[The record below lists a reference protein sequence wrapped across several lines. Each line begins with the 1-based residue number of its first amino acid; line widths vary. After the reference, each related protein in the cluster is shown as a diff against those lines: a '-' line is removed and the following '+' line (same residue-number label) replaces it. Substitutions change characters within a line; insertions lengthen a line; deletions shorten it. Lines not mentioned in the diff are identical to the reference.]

1 MKRFIFSAIAIAAV
15 ATACTESGLIDTPD
29 FYANEITFDPYIGK
43 APVTKAEDIDAD
55 YLKVSSKEEPAF
67 HVYAFLH
74 KGEDENK
81 NPIIDIRNPFMDKD
95 VWFVPNAGEEHAGVW
110 RYDGLEYW
118 PNTPLAFVAYNSK
131 AEKSITSHPSHTE
144 FEFTVND
151 VVEEQVDLLTT
162 TFMKGHV
169 DSDTGNK
176 NVNLVFKHLLSR
188 VGFSV
193 IPTTIS
199 SNVDIAI
206 RSIKIFGTFPSVG
219 TVDLTLNREEVISEG
234 ETDDQDVKEL
244 RPYIT
249 PKTGTTVDQYSLF
262 DGNDCF
268 VINSADCKNETTNA
282 IVAKPIYS
290 NSVLHLDKDKWE
302 ERYTSLDNADADNRY
317 MMLIPCNPGA
327 DTYIEVEYQLT
338 SDIKRTAKVRLD
350 NWVFKPGFAYEFIL
364 KVSTDSIDFDAQMG
378 GWTGSEA
385 AAGPLIPL
393 S

>member
-1 MKRFIFSAIAIAAV
+1 MKRFIFSTIAIAAI

-43 APVTKAEDIDAD
+43 PPVTKAEDISAD
-55 YLKVSSKEEPAF
+55 YLKISSKEDPAF

-74 KGEDENK
+74 KGETVDVK
-81 NPIIDIRNPFMDKD
+81 NPFMDKD
-95 VWFVPNAGEEHAGVW
+95 VWFDPNAGEGGSGVW

-118 PNTPLAFVAYNSK
+118 PNTPLAFVAYNSD
-131 AEKSITSHPSHTE
+131 AETSITSHPSHTE
-144 FEFTVND
+144 FEFTVKD
-151 VVEEQVDLLTT
+151 VVEQQVDLLAT
-162 TFMKGHV
+162 TFITNQI
-169 DSDTGNK
+169 DSDEGNK

-193 IPTTIS
+193 IPTTTS

-234 ETDDQDVKEL
+234 ETDAQDVKEI

-249 PKTGTTVDQYSLF
+249 PKTGTTVDHYSLF

-268 VINSADCKNETTNA
+268 VINSADCKDETTNA
-282 IVAKPIYS
+282 KVAKPIYP
-290 NSVLHLDKDKWE
+290 NSVLHLDQEEWE
-302 ERYTSLDNADADNRY
+302 NRYTALDDTDADNRY

-338 SDIKRTAKVRLD
+338 SDIKRTAKVQLD

-364 KVSTDSIDFDAQMG
+364 KVSTDSIDFEAQMG